1 MKEIIFASHNQGKI
15 KEMKEMLTPLGIHVL
30 TDEDIEM
37 PDVEETGQ
45 TFEENAA
52 LKAVTIAKLNNVP
65 CFADDSGLCVD
76 CLNGRPGV
84 YSARYAPNR
93 DFQKAMQM
101 LLGEMEQASSDNR
114 NAHFTCV
121 IALGYPDGSYKAFE
135 GRVNGTI
142 ATEPHGISGFGF
154 DPIFVPNGYQ
164 KTFAELGENIKN
176 TISHRANALRQLVD
190 FLIK

>member
-1 MKEIIFASHNQGKI
+1 MKDIIFASHNLGKI
-15 KEMKEMLTPLGIHVL
+15 KEMKEMLSPLGINVL
-30 TDEDIEM
+30 TFEDIEM

-101 LLGEMEQASSDNR
+101 LLNEIEQAKTDNR
-114 NAHFTCV
+114 KAHFMCV
-121 IALGYPDGSYKAFE
+121 IALGYPNGSYKAFQ
-135 GRVNGTI
+135 GRVDGKI
-142 ATEPHGISGFGF
+142 AHKPHGTSGFGF
-154 DPIFVPNGYQ
+154 DPIFIPNGYDQ
-164 KTFAELGENIKN
+164 TFAELGEDVKN
-176 TISHRANALRQLVD
+176 TISHRANALRQLVE
-190 FLIK
+190 FLKK